1 MNGKNKGT
9 VNSNKKNENSFL
21 VIQMLLHRSREHT
34 YHKMQTGAVTIK
46 IERLLDKN
54 EGSESHEIT
63 KEAKE
68 NKKKR

>member
-1 MNGKNKGT
+1 
-9 VNSNKKNENSFL
+9 
-21 VIQMLLHRSREHT
+21 MLLHRSREHT